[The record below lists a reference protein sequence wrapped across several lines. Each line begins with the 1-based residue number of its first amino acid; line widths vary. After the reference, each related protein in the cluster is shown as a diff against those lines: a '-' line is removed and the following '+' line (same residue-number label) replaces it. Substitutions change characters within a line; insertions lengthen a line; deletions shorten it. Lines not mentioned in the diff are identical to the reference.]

1 MTGVLLPVA
10 LSGPIVAA
18 STEWW
23 EGMGLLAVVT
33 CVAGAINSVAGGGT
47 ILTFPVLALLLADHP
62 AGDVTANATST
73 LGLLPGS
80 LAAAWAS
87 RGQRQGLPE
96 WTRGLLVVS
105 VFGAVAGTLLVLLL
119 PPAWFSRAVPWLILS
134 AAILF
139 SLQPRL
145 AALGL
150 GAALDASPSAATVV
164 VARVLQFLVAV
175 YGGYFGAGI
184 GILMLAVLGCLGL
197 GDIHRLNAVKNAM
210 ATAVN
215 GTTATVF
222 LLAAC
227 LPAGLAAGP
236 WGGTVGPGLVSWPH
250 VATMAVASA
259 AGGIVGVHL
268 ASRLPARIVRRVVAL
283 IGFGLAGY
291 HLVPHWARTLG
302 PLLFRG

>member
-1 MTGVLLPVA
+1 MSGGLLTAALSGVLL
-10 LSGPIVAA
+10 AA
-18 STEWW
+18 SREWW
-23 EGMGLLAVVT
+23 EGMALLAAVT
-33 CVAGAINSVAGGGT
+33 FVAGAINSVAGGGT
-47 ILTFPVLALLLADHP
+47 ILTFPLLALLLADLP
-62 AGDVTANATST
+62 SRDVTANATST
-73 LGLLPGS
+73 LGLWPGA

-87 RGQRQGLPE
+87 RGQREGLPE

-105 VFGAVAGTLLVLLL
+105 VVGAVAGTLLVLLL

-134 AAILF
+134 AATLF

-150 GAALDASPSAATVV
+150 GARPDASPSSSTVV
-164 VARVLQFLVAV
+164 VARVLQFMVAL

-197 GDIHRLNAVKNAM
+197 GDIHRLNAVKNVM
-210 ATAVN
+210 ATTVN

-227 LPAGLAAGP
+227 LPVGLAAGP
-236 WGGTVGPGLVSWPH
+236 WGGTVGPTLVSWPH

-259 AGGIVGVHL
+259 AGGLAGVHL
-268 ASRLPARIVRRVVAL
+268 SSRLPAGIVRRVVAL

-291 HLVPHWARTLG
+291 HLLPQLSRALG
-302 PLLFRG
+302 PLLSRG